1 LKNQPDPD
9 PKLDPDPLVTGTDPR
24 IRIQIRTEIS
34 RIPNTACSCNEPF
47 LLVAVFS
54 SNEHGT
60 SLSTFYNRVE
70 GYEPTLLIMRTT
82 GGEVFGAY
90 CSTAWSVR

>member
-1 LKNQPDPD
+1 M
-9 PKLDPDPLVTGTDPR
+9 
-24 IRIQIRTEIS
+24 S
-34 RIPNTACSCNEPF
+34 RIPNTACNEPF

-70 GYEPTLLIMRTT
+70 GYEPTFLIMRTT